1 MKRFQ
6 FRHQTLLDVA
16 AQRERTVQIELAR
29 AQAAETEARRQLEQT
44 LHLWSEWEGRIR
56 ESQKGRI
63 EPRLLRELLHA
74 SETLRQ
80 RAGRERELL
89 RAAERQA
96 EAVRERLKEAA
107 TARKSYER
115 LRERLH
121 AEYQTEDT
129 RQQVQVADDTA
140 SVRVATARTSAAA
153 PEVAGRRD
161 RHDASQE
168 RSWNNTTGVGQSQSG
183 LTTGV
188 SA

>member
-16 AQRERTVQIELAR
+16 AQRERSVQIELAR
-29 AQAAETEARRQLEQT
+29 VQAAEMEARRQLEQT
-44 LHLWSEWEGRIR
+44 LHLWSEWEERIR

-63 EPRLLRELLHA
+63 EPRRLKELLHA
-74 SETLRQ
+74 TETLRQ
-80 RAGRERELL
+80 RALRERELL
-89 RAAERQA
+89 RTAERQT

-115 LRERLH
+115 LREHKH
-121 AEYQTEDT
+121 AEYQAEDT
-129 RQQVQVADDTA
+129 RQQVRVADDTA
-140 SVRVATARTSAAA
+140 SVRAATARTAAA
-153 PEVAGRRD
+153 AQDAAARRD
-161 RHDASQE
+161 RHDASPE
-168 RSWNNTTGVGQSQSG
+168 KSWHTTTDVRQSQSD

>member
-16 AQRERTVQIELAR
+16 VQRERTIQIELAR
-29 AQAAETEARRQLEQT
+29 LHAAEMEARRQLEQT

-56 ESQKGRI
+56 QSQKGRI

-74 SETLRQ
+74 TETLRH

-89 RAAERQA
+89 RAAERQS
-96 EAVRERLKEAA
+96 ESVRERLKEAA

-115 LRERLH
+115 LRERMQ
-121 AEYQTEDT
+121 AEHQAEEA
-129 RQQVQVADDTA
+129 RQQVQIADDTA
-140 SVRVATARTSAAA
+140 SVRAATARTAAA
-153 PEVAGRRD
+153 DQDLAAHRD
-161 RHDASQE
+161 RHDASKE
-168 RSWNNTTGVGQSQSG
+168 RSWHPTTGVRQSQSG
-183 LTTGV
+183 LATGA